1 MIQSMLKNT
10 KTIRAKNAVSAG
22 QTTQT
27 ATFSRA
33 GFDSALITVLFGALT
48 STTAP
53 VITAKS
59 GAASNGSDATAIT
72 GATVSVADTDDNK
85 VALVDVHG
93 CIPDGDEYI
102 TVEVTRPTADAV
114 LDGIVALLYNPRTM
128 PTTQDTTVLG
138 SALAV

>member
-33 GFDSALITVLFGALT
+33 GFNGAFITVLFGTLT

-53 VITAKS
+53 VITVKS
-59 GAASNGSDATAIT
+59 GAQSNGGDATAIT
-72 GATVSVADTDDNK
+72 GATVSVTDADSNK
-85 VALVDVHG
+85 VALVDVPE
-93 CIPDGDEYI
+93 IPDGDEYI
-102 TVEVTRPTADAV
+102 TVEVTRPTANAV
-114 LDGIVALLYNPRTM
+114 LDGIVAQLYNPRTM

-138 SALAV
+138 SALAA